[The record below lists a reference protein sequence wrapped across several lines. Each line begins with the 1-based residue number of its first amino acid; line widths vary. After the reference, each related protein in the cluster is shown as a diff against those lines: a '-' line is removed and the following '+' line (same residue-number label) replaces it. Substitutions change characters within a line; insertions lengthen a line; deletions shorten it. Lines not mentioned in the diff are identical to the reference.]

1 MKKLQ
6 PDLFLSPDGYTS
18 LKSKFKS
25 LVVFHDL
32 NFEHYPE
39 DIPLLERKYYK
50 YFFPKYA
57 KKADR
62 IATVSEYSKQDIV
75 EQYKVSPDKIDV
87 VFNGA
92 NENFVPLSKSEK
104 IKIKKEFSNGASYFV
119 YVGSLHPRKN
129 LVNLIKAYD
138 KFKTE
143 NSSSVKLLIVGEK
156 NVEYFGN

>member
-1 MKKLQ
+1 VL
-6 PDLFLSPDGYTS
+6 
-18 LKSKFKS
+18 
-25 LVVFHDL
+25 
-32 NFEHYPE
+32 
-39 DIPLLERKYYK
+39 
-50 YFFPKYA
+50 
-57 KKADR
+57 
-62 IATVSEYSKQDIV
+62 
-75 EQYKVSPDKIDV
+75 PDKIDV

-143 NSSSVKLLIVGEK
+143 IHPQSN
-156 NVEYFGN
+156 Y